1 MSPTKN
7 IVFIARSL
15 DGYIAGPNG
24 ELDWLHATPNPD
36 GIDMGFGAL
45 MKEVD
50 AIVMG
55 RGTFEVVCG
64 FEGPW
69 PYSKPIYVLS
79 NTLTALP
86 EKAQG
91 KASLVKGGLKEVL
104 VSIHS
109 HGHRTLYVDGDQTI
123 QSFLREDRI
132 DDLRITTLPILLG
145 GGAPLFG
152 ELSSPLQWEHV
163 HSEVFLNQLVQ
174 NHYRR
179 VR

>member
-1 MSPTKN
+1 MSRTKN

-24 ELDWLHATPNPD
+24 ELEWLHAIPNPD

-45 MKEVD
+45 MEEVD

-55 RGTFEVVCG
+55 RGTLEVVCG

-69 PYSKPIYVLS
+69 PYAKPIYVLS
-79 NTLTALP
+79 NTLTVLP

-91 KASLVKGGLKEVL
+91 KATLLKGELEEVL
-104 VSIHS
+104 AAIHS
-109 HGHRTLYVDGDQTI
+109 HDHRTLYIDGGQTI

-145 GGAPLFG
+145 GGTPLFG
-152 ELSSPLQWEHV
+152 ALPKPMQWEHV
-163 HSEVFLNQLVQ
+163 RSEEFLGQLVQ
-174 NHYRR
+174 SQYRR
-179 VR
+179 IR

>member
-1 MSPTKN
+1 MVIPRN

-45 MKEVD
+45 MEEVD

-64 FEGPW
+64 FEGAW

-79 NTLTALP
+79 NTLKVLP

-91 KASLVKGGLKEVL
+91 KATLLAGELEEVL
-104 VSIHS
+104 ASIHNA
-109 HGHRTLYVDGDQTI
+109 GHHTLYVDGGQTI
-123 QSFLREDRI
+123 QSFLQEDRI
-132 DDLRITTLPILLG
+132 DEMRITTLPILLG
-145 GGAPLFG
+145 GGAALFG
-152 ELSSPLQWEHV
+152 SLPQPMHWEHV
-163 HSEVFLNQLVQ
+163 HSEVFLGQLVQ
-174 NHYRR
+174 NCYRR
-179 VR
+179 NR